1 MSYRY
6 SMLAVAAALAAGP
19 ASAASDADI
28 AEIRAQIQEL
38 KRNYEARIQALESR
52 LKEAEARPAPA
63 PTPPA
68 SSSSSG
74 LAAFNPA
81 ISAILGGQYANL
93 SQDPKQFRLQG
104 FLPSGDIGPGRRG
117 FTLNESE
124 LALSANV
131 DHKFSGNLI
140 FSISPDNKVE
150 VEEAY
155 GIFTAAPAGFTP
167 KFGRFLSAQGYLNEQ
182 HAHAWDFVDAP
193 LAYQAF
199 FGGQYTTDGVQVKWI
214 APTEHFIEIGGELGN
229 GDSFPGTSRNKNGAA
244 SGVLFAHTGGDIG
257 DSHSWLAGLS
267 YLATRAED
275 RAGVG
280 VDRFGNDAPLAFTGR
295 SRVAIASFVWKYA
308 PHGNPR
314 EKNFKLQG
322 EYFWRRENGDL
333 TFGSDDFLTSALT
346 SRYSANQ
353 GGMYLQGVYQ
363 FMPTWRVGL
372 RYDRLN
378 PGAVDYG
385 DNAALL
391 ANTGFH
397 PQRGTAMID
406 WSPSEFSRIR
416 LQYAHA
422 KTVEGLGDNEWF
434 LQYILSLGAHGAH
447 KY

>member
-1 MSYRY
+1 MSHRF
-6 SMLAVAAALAAGP
+6 SVLALAIAAVASPAFAAT
-19 ASAASDADI
+19 DADLD
-28 AEIRAQIQEL
+28 EIRAQIQEL
-38 KRNYEARIQALESR
+38 KRNYEARIQALEQR
-52 LKEAEARPAPA
+52 LKEAEARPATAPAAPA
-63 PTPPA
+63 P
-68 SSSSSG
+68 SSSSG

-81 ISAILGGQYANL
+81 LSAILGGQYANL
-93 SQDPKQFRLQG
+93 SQDPRTSRLQG

-117 FTLNESE
+117 FSLNESE
-124 LALSANV
+124 LTFSANV
-131 DHKFSGNLI
+131 DHKFSGNLT
-140 FSISPDNKVE
+140 FSIAPDNKVA
-150 VEEAY
+150 VEEAF

-199 FGGQYTTDGVQVKWI
+199 FGGQYATDGVQVKWV
-214 APTEHFIEIGGELGN
+214 APTEHFIELGGELGN
-229 GDSFPGTSRNKNGAA
+229 GASFPGTERNKNGAG

-275 RAGVG
+275 RAGTG
-280 VDRFGNDAPLAFTGR
+280 VDRFGNDAPLSFSGR

-314 EKNFKLQG
+314 QTNLKLQG

-333 TFGSDDFLTSALT
+333 TFGTDDFLASAVA
-346 SRYSANQ
+346 SNYAARQS
-353 GGMYLQGVYQ
+353 GMYVQGVYQ

-385 DNAALL
+385 DNGALL

-416 LQYAHA
+416 LQYARA